1 MAQIGTKMAK
11 YAVIVTM
18 QKTVIVNAI
27 DEEEA
32 RELAE
37 IKVNKTSNKWTAEA
51 AWAVA

>member
-1 MAQIGTKMAK
+1 MDK

-27 DEEEA
+27 DEHEA
-32 RELAE
+32 RDLAE
-37 IKVNKTSNKWTAEA
+37 IKVNKTNDKWTAEA

>member
-1 MAQIGTKMAK
+1 MQIGTKMAK

-27 DEEEA
+27 DEDEA
-32 RELAE
+32 RDLAE
-37 IKVNKTSNKWTAEA
+37 LKVNKTNDKWTAEA

>member
-1 MAQIGTKMAK
+1 MAK

-32 RELAE
+32 IELAE
-37 IKVNKTSNKWTAEA
+37 MKVNKTSNKWTAEA
-51 AWAVA
+51 AWSVA

>member
-1 MAQIGTKMAK
+1 MAK

-37 IKVNKTSNKWTAEA
+37 IKVNKTSNKWIAEA